1 MPWFLAPPWRARARF
16 HAGEYPAADG
26 QGSPLV
32 STITL
37 LTDFGTADSYVA
49 EVKGSLLAASPRAT
63 LVDVT
68 HSVAPGDV
76 RAAAYLLGRVWHRFP
91 RGTIHL
97 AVVDPGVG
105 TDRAAL
111 ALAAHGHYFVGP
123 DNGLFSFVLRDA
135 EVEIVL
141 LPTPDGASPTFHG
154 RDLFAPAAAS
164 LATGTPLAR
173 LGVPFAGMPVR
184 LAYTEPHYEGKAV
197 VGQVVYVDRFGTLV
211 TNLTPE
217 LVPSY
222 ASVEVEGLE
231 VGPLRRTF
239 GDVATGGLIA
249 YVGSGG
255 QVEIAVRDG
264 SASRRLGMGV
274 GGRVRAR
281 LG

>member
-1 MPWFLAPPWRARARF
+1 MTL
-16 HAGEYPAADG
+16 
-26 QGSPLV
+26 
-32 STITL
+32 ITL

-49 EVKGSLLAASPRAT
+49 EMKGVLLAKAAGVT

-68 HSVAPGDV
+68 HGVPPGDV
-76 RAAAYLLGRVWHRFP
+76 RAGAYLLGRVWHRFP
-91 RGTIHL
+91 AGTVHL

-105 TDRAAL
+105 TERAAL
-111 ALAAHGHYFVGP
+111 ALSAHGHFFVGP
-123 DNGLFSFVLRDA
+123 DNGLFTFVLRDA
-135 EVEIVL
+135 EVQIVS
-141 LPTPDGASPTFHG
+141 LPTPQGASATFHG
-154 RDLFAPAAAS
+154 RDVFAPAAAA
-164 LATGTPLAR
+164 LAGGVALAGLGEPLA
-173 LGVPFAGMPVR
+173 AMPAR
-184 LAYTEPHYEGKAV
+184 LAYAEPRYEGKSV

-222 ASVEVEGLE
+222 ATVEVEGLE
-231 VGPLRRTF
+231 VGALRRTF
-239 GDVATGGLIA
+239 GDVPTGGLVA